1 MNAETIA
8 ISLDLINR
16 LHQEPNRDLAHLNV
30 TGLSPAEFLTAH
42 IARIGCVH
50 LTETSFVDTQD
61 IWKTSNPECSETR
74 TTQVFRDPGMGP
86 HRRVPIDPPV
96 VSAH

>member
-30 TGLSPAEFLTAH
+30 TGLSSCRLGPLTKKLPCGSKTHEFSS
-42 IARIGCVH
+42 R
-50 LTETSFVDTQD
+50 
-61 IWKTSNPECSETR
+61 
-74 TTQVFRDPGMGP
+74 
-86 HRRVPIDPPV
+86 
-96 VSAH
+96 